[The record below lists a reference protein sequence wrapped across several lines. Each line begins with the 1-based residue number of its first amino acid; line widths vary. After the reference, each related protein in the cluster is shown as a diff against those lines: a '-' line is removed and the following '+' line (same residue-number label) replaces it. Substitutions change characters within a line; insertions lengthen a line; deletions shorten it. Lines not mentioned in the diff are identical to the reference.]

1 MAGRIGAYE
10 RWAVEPDR
18 RAATAPARK
27 GLEAKWAAEVD
38 PDGRLAPAELARR
51 VESKRK
57 AHMARMTAAAA
68 ASRRAK
74 RTTKGRA
81 A

>member
-1 MAGRIGAYE
+1 MAGRIGAHE
-10 RWAVEPDR
+10 RWANEPNR

-38 PDGRLAPAELARR
+38 PDGRLAPHELARR
-51 VESKRK
+51 IESKRK

-68 ASRRAK
+68 AARRAK
-74 RTTKGRA
+74 AGA